1 MESLITLIDL
11 MVNLYFVILLARIL
25 LPFFGISPYHQVM
38 QLIYQLTEPVLAP
51 IRSVLPRAGMFDLSP
66 MVAMIILTVLQSI
79 LVALLRG

>member
-51 IRSVLPRAGMFDLSP
+51 IRSILPRAGMFDLSP